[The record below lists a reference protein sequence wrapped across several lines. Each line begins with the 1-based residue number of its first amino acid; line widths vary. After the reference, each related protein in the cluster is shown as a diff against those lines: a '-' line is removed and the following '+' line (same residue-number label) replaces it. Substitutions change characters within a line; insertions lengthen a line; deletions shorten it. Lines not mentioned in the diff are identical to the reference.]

1 MSSKAESIRLNQ
13 KQLVV
18 WLGTPPRPENRRTPI
33 AFMIGNDGFRATL
46 IGVAEGSELRVI
58 GPQGSGGHLPTK
70 GLWGSDD
77 FSPEYRHY
85 TGIGSGRKLVTIN
98 QVCEAKL
105 YRRDGLV
112 HELGL
117 KGHGERG
124 ITVERRWRAQW
135 GKLEGSCKGTPFKY
149 EIGANSIE
157 QDGSRITLRDKNG
170 NIIKYRSIE
179 DVKNQAP

>member
-1 MSSKAESIRLNQ
+1 MAWHS
-13 KQLVV
+13 
-18 WLGTPPRPENRRTPI
+18 PPRPEIRRSPM
-33 AFMIGNDGFRATL
+33 AFMVGDDRFRATL
-46 IGVAEGSELRVI
+46 IGVAEGSELRI
-58 GPQGSGGHLPTK
+58 ILPPQGSHGHLPTK

-77 FSPEYRHY
+77 FSPEYRRHI
-85 TGIGSGRKLVTIN
+85 GIGTGRHLVTIN

-135 GKLEGSCKGTPFKY
+135 GKLEGNCNGKPFKY

-157 QDGSRITLRDKNG
+157 KDGSRMTLRDVNSEL
-170 NIIKYRSIE
+170 IS
-179 DVKNQAP
+179 DP

>member
-1 MSSKAESIRLNQ
+1 MPL
-13 KQLVV
+13 
-18 WLGTPPRPENRRTPI
+18 
-33 AFMIGNDGFRATL
+33 
-46 IGVAEGSELRVI
+46 
-58 GPQGSGGHLPTK
+58 K

-85 TGIGSGRKLVTIN
+85 TGIGPGRHLVTIN

-112 HELGL
+112 HEWGL
-117 KGHGERG
+117 KGRGERG

-135 GKLEGSCKGTPFKY
+135 GKLEGNCKGTPFKY

-157 QDGSRITLRDKNG
+157 KDGSRMTLRDVNG
-170 NIIKYRSIE
+170 EIIS
-179 DVKNQAP
+179 DP